1 MDAKL
6 GSAAMYEHVACAYWS
21 TCLANLEIDGKR
33 NFERC
38 PVVNAE
44 SISPILLSQC
54 PPEVSYRYY
63 ITPAQTALRYPAAS
77 RPYIREL

>member
-1 MDAKL
+1 MEASLKSAVMD
-6 GSAAMYEHVACAYWS
+6 EHVAYAYWS
-21 TCLANLEIDGKR
+21 TCLAKLEIDGKR
-33 NFERC
+33 NLEPG

-44 SISPILLSQC
+44 NTSPILLSQC

-77 RPYIREL
+77 RPYIREV